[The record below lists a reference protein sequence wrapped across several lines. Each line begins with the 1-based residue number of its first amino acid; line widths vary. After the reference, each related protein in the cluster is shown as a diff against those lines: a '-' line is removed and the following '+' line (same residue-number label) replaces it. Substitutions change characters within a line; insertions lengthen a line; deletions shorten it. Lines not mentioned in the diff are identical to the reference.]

1 VEEEK
6 KMTRIFTSFIKL
18 PALSR
23 MFVTIV
29 FILVLFGIIIHII
42 EPKTFPTVFDGI
54 WWALVTTS
62 TIGYGDFVPSGVP
75 GRIVGIILIL
85 VGAGFVTTYFVMLS
99 SHAVA
104 SQNAY
109 LEGKFEFSGK
119 DHIIIV
125 GWNERV
131 RRTIEHICTITPPL
145 DIILIDETLIQ
156 IPVQSKNVHF
166 IRGNPTHDDTLLRAN
181 AEKAKTVLISA
192 DQHKNESD
200 ADMATILTLVA
211 FKGMNPNIYS
221 IVEVLTSQQ
230 VNNAKRAGADEV
242 VQTNLL
248 SSYVF
253 INSVISNGL
262 SNTILT
268 ILDQLK
274 GSNLTFL
281 PVSSDLIGKTF
292 FDCSQ
297 SMLKDRIILLGVIRG
312 KDSYIN
318 PPLTFTISSD
328 DELLVMKD

>member
-1 VEEEK
+1 
-6 KMTRIFTSFIKL
+6 MTRFFTSFLRL

-23 MFVTIV
+23 MLVLIV
-29 FILVLFGIIIHII
+29 LILVLFGIMIHFI
-42 EPKTFPTVFDGI
+42 EPKTFPTIFDGI

-62 TIGYGDFVPSGVP
+62 TIGYGDYVPSGIP
-75 GRIVGIILIL
+75 GRIAGIILIL

-99 SHAVA
+99 SHTVA

-109 LEGKFEFSGK
+109 IEGKFEFSGK

-131 RRTIEHICTITPPL
+131 RKTIEHIQNITPSL
-145 DIILIDETLIQ
+145 DIILIDETLKR
-156 IPVQSKNVHF
+156 IPVQAKNVHF

-181 AEKAKTVLISA
+181 AKWAKTVLITA
-192 DQHKNESD
+192 DQHKNETL
-200 ADMATILTLVA
+200 ADMGTILTLVA
-211 FKGMNPNIYS
+211 FKGVNPNIYS
-221 IVEVLTSQQ
+221 IVEILTSQQ

-253 INSVISNGL
+253 INSVMSNGL
-262 SNTILT
+262 SNTILAM
-268 ILDQLK
+268 LDQLK
-274 GSNLTFL
+274 GSNLTFISA
-281 PVSSDLIGKTF
+281 SSDLIGKTF

-297 SMLKDRIILLGVIRG
+297 SMLKDRIILLGVKRG